1 MKMTLGLDVPR
12 FDLCKQAQEIGLYS
26 KFVGFHTLCAWYKP
40 MADIQESLLLFA
52 DFEAHTQGQLYRAP
66 RRSELC
72 ELLRLFDPDLYF
84 DVTYTADLDRVVR
97 ICTEMRG
104 EVQTV
109 ATMLQDTTAVDA
121 YLTLLIRQYQ
131 QTDWSSRTKVCRGLC
146 NYGWSTEYQ
155 KLLYLISTDTIVEY
169 YDDDARQHVLCH
181 LDQMFDKMPE
191 APDIHKEKFHTWCR
205 EHQVRFLPPTQ
216 TEYSLF
222 PGLETQCQCCE
233 QDAESAVSLCER
245 CFSSVMK
252 NLNVP
257 TSEYQMVLNI
267 ESIVQRVCNEF
278 QDPVIQYV
286 HAVSAIASQL
296 GVTVDTKTTV
306 VDPHMIRMELSVCN
320 DRQVLYTRSFDCNV
334 EVKDNTNKK
343 GASYADEAD

>member
-1 MKMTLGLDVPR
+1 MKMTLDLDVPR

-26 KFVGFHTLCAWYKP
+26 KFFGFHTLCAWHKP
-40 MADIQESLLLFA
+40 MDNMQESLLLFA
-52 DFEAHTQGQLYRAP
+52 DLEAHKQGQLYRAP
-66 RRSELC
+66 RRSELQ
-72 ELLRLFDPDLYF
+72 ELLRLFDSNLYF
-84 DVTYTADLDRVVR
+84 DITYTADLSRVVR

-109 ATMLQDTTAVDA
+109 ATVLQDTTTVDA

-146 NYGWSTEYQ
+146 NYGWSTEYH
-155 KLLYLISTDTIVEY
+155 KLLYLLSTDTIVEY
-169 YDDDARQHVLCH
+169 YDDDARHHVLLH

-191 APDIHKEKFHTWCR
+191 APDIHKEKFLAWCR

-222 PGLETQCQCCE
+222 PELETQCQCCG
-233 QDAESAVSLCER
+233 QADKSAVSLCER

-252 NLNVP
+252 NLNV
-257 TSEYQMVLNI
+257 TTNEYQMVLDI

-278 QDPVIQYV
+278 HDPAIQYV

-296 GVTVDTKTTV
+296 DVTVDTKTTV
-306 VDPHMIRMELSVCN
+306 VDPHTIRMELSVCN

-334 EVKDNTNKK
+334 EVKVLNSNN
-343 GASYADEAD
+343 

>member
-1 MKMTLGLDVPR
+1 MKMTSDLDVPR

-26 KFVGFHTLCAWYKP
+26 KFVGFHTLCAWHKP
-40 MADIQESLLLFA
+40 IADIQESLLLFA

-66 RRSELC
+66 CRSELC

-84 DVTYTADLDRVVR
+84 DIIYTADLSRVVR
-97 ICTEMRG
+97 ICMKMRG

-109 ATMLQDTTAVDA
+109 ATVLQDTTAVDA

-146 NYGWSTEYQ
+146 DYGWSTEYQ

-169 YDDDARQHVLCH
+169 YDDDARQHVLRH
-181 LDQMFDKMPE
+181 LDQMFDELPE
-191 APDIHKEKFHTWCR
+191 APDIHKEKFLAWCR
-205 EHQVRFLPPTQ
+205 EHQVRFLSPTQ
-216 TEYSLF
+216 TEYLLF
-222 PGLETQCQCCE
+222 PELRTQCQCCG

-252 NLNVP
+252 NL
-257 TSEYQMVLNI
+257 MVLDI
-267 ESIVQRVCNEF
+267 ESIIQRVCNEF
-278 QDPVIQYV
+278 QDPATQYV
-286 HAVSAIASQL
+286 HAVSAISSQL
-296 GVTVDTKTTV
+296 DVTVDTKTTV
-306 VDPHMIRMELSVCN
+306 VDPHTIRMELSVCN

-343 GASYADEAD
+343 GASYAEAD

>member
-1 MKMTLGLDVPR
+1 MKMTLDLDVPR

-26 KFVGFHTLCAWYKP
+26 KFVGFHTLCAWHKP
-40 MADIQESLLLFA
+40 IADIQESLLLFA
-52 DFEAHTQGQLYRAP
+52 DLEAHTQGQLYRAP
-66 RRSELC
+66 CRSELQ
-72 ELLRLFDPDLYF
+72 ELLRLFDPNMWFRLHSTDSGSTVQICMLVQGQVYV
-84 DVTYTADLDRVVR
+84 VT
-97 ICTEMRG
+97 
-104 EVQTV
+104 EVP
-109 ATMLQDTTAVDA
+109 QDTTVIDA
-121 YLTLLIRQYQ
+121 YLTLLIHQYQ
-131 QTDWSSRTKVCRGLC
+131 QTAWSSRTKVCRGLC

-169 YDDDARQHVLCH
+169 YDDDARQHVLSH
-181 LDQMFDKMPE
+181 LDQLFDKMPE
-191 APDIHKEKFHTWCR
+191 APDIHKEKFLAWCR

-222 PGLETQCQCCE
+222 PELRTQCQCCG
-233 QDAESAVSLCER
+233 QADKSAVSLCER

-252 NLNVP
+252 NLNV
-257 TSEYQMVLNI
+257 TTNEYQMVLDI

-278 QDPVIQYV
+278 HDPTIQYV

-296 GVTVDTKTTV
+296 DVTVDTKTTV
-306 VDPHMIRMELSVCN
+306 VDPHTIRMELSVCN
-320 DRQVLYTRSFDCNV
+320 DRQVLYTRSFDYNV